1 MGITINK
8 RILEKKIQSIKKNF
22 FEVQDEASQIVS
34 ILSGAESEMKVLD
47 YCAGKGTKTLAL
59 YDQMKGKGDIYVYDI
74 DENRLKLLKKR
85 FHLLNINN
93 KVTIFN
99 GNKGLENYFDVIL
112 LDVPCTG
119 SGIWRRRPETM
130 IRLNLTEY
138 KKNLKIQHELLNK
151 VAKYCKKNG
160 IISYITC
167 SIFQDENE
175 NQIKRKL
182 ELFNICEDPFE
193 TDDISEKQIDKVN
206 QLESKI
212 NKELNLDYLDVRN
225 DLDRY
230 FDPLYN

>member
-8 RILEKKIQSIKKNF
+8 RILEKKIKSIKQNF

-175 NQIKRKL
+175 NQIKKFL
-182 ELFNICEDPFE
+182 DNNKAFKILDINLILDNKFNHINLNSFYKWLTITQSYLNSDGFFIC
-193 TDDISEKQIDKVN
+193 
-206 QLESKI
+206 L
-212 NKELNLDYLDVRN
+212 L
-225 DLDRY
+225 
-230 FDPLYN
+230 

>member
-1 MGITINK
+1 MIG
-8 RILEKKIQSIKKNF
+8 
-22 FEVQDEASQIVS
+22 
-34 ILSGAESEMKVLD
+34 
-47 YCAGKGTKTLAL
+47 
-59 YDQMKGKGDIYVYDI
+59 
-74 DENRLKLLKKR
+74 
-85 FHLLNINN
+85 LNINN

-138 KKNLKIQHELLNK
+138 KKNLKIQYELLNK

-175 NQIKRKL
+175 NQIKKFL
-182 ELFNICEDPFE
+182 DNNKAFKILDINLILDNKFNHINLNSFYKWLTITPSYLNSDGFFICLL
-193 TDDISEKQIDKVN
+193 KKYV
-206 QLESKI
+206 
-212 NKELNLDYLDVRN
+212 
-225 DLDRY
+225 
-230 FDPLYN
+230 

>member
-1 MGITINK
+1 
-8 RILEKKIQSIKKNF
+8 
-22 FEVQDEASQIVS
+22 
-34 ILSGAESEMKVLD
+34 MKVLD

-138 KKNLKIQHELLNK
+138 KKNLKIQYELLNK

-160 IISYITC
+160 
-167 SIFQDENE
+167 
-175 NQIKRKL
+175 
-182 ELFNICEDPFE
+182 
-193 TDDISEKQIDKVN
+193 
-206 QLESKI
+206 
-212 NKELNLDYLDVRN
+212 
-225 DLDRY
+225 
-230 FDPLYN
+230 